1 MRKVYVL
8 ILCAALT
15 LASAACT
22 SDNKSTI
29 ANNTSAADNAATS
42 TESNSSVTTGT
53 QPVTTAEP
61 ELSQTEQ
68 TPESKEGPAPK
79 LSETRRPADAGTT
92 ADDRKAKSTEEFIR
106 KPTVDPNKV
115 KTSEVSGQIRS
126 LPAASEVHRLKK
138 DELEIDM
145 QTKLQFSAKT
155 AEDKPVDSSIFK
167 DYKLTMINVWGT
179 LCKPCIAE
187 MPDIQKLYEEMKEK
201 NVNVI
206 GFIANSEEDR
216 QEKAREILEAKGVT
230 FMNVLFDDKISGQI
244 SAQVAGYPTTI
255 FVDGEGN
262 VIGKQVS
269 GAKGKEEYIKE
280 IESRLKE
287 LQK

>member
-1 MRKVYVL
+1 MKKIYVL
-8 ILCAALT
+8 ILCAAFT
-15 LASAACT
+15 FVSAACT
-22 SDNKSTI
+22 SDNKSAT
-29 ANNTSAADNAATS
+29 ANNTSSAENTATS
-42 TESNSSVTTGT
+42 TESNSSLTTGT
-53 QPVTTAEP
+53 EPVTTAEP

-68 TPESKEGPAPK
+68 TSENKEEPAPR
-79 LSETRRPADAGTT
+79 LSETRTPDNAGITPN
-92 ADDRKAKSTEEFIR
+92 DRKAKSTEEFIR
-106 KPTVDPNKV
+106 KPTVASNKV

-155 AEDKPVDSSIFK
+155 VEGKPVDSSIFK

-216 QEKAREILEAKGVT
+216 QEKAQEILDAKGVT
-230 FMNVLFDDKISGQI
+230 FMNVLFDDKLSGQI
-244 SAQVAGYPTTI
+244 SAQIAGYPTTI

-262 VIGKQVS
+262 VVGKQIS
-269 GAKGKEEYIKE
+269 GAKGKEEYQKE
-280 IESRLKE
+280 IESRLKG